1 MSCRKYF
8 VTAAI
13 ALSSLLLVTVAAF
26 RQPRDHAVTERLRA
40 AR

>member
-1 MSCRKYF
+1 MNRRKYF

-26 RQPRDHAVTERLRA
+26 LSHAATP
-40 AR
+40 